1 MGNFLSGAQVRLIFV
16 RSGLNAA
23 HFTIPGLLHAQ
34 CKVTSIAMEGRHA
47 F

>member
-1 MGNFLSGAQVRLIFV
+1 MGNFLSGGQARLIFV

-34 CKVTSIAMEGRHA
+34 CKVTSIAMGGRHA

>member
-1 MGNFLSGAQVRLIFV
+1 MGNFLSGEQARLIFV

-23 HFTIPGLLHAQ
+23 HFTKPGLLHAQ
-34 CKVTSIAMEGRHA
+34 CKATSIAMEGRHA